1 MTDPF
6 PGVARMY
13 SRCGRRRSGV
23 VRLAGRD
30 RQVLRD
36 ESPEGTAVSG
46 FLLFADGAHGQRVH
60 RLTHAADRVLIG
72 RGSGC
77 DVVLDW
83 DDRAS
88 RIHTQIERVGKEW
101 VVVDDGLSRNG
112 TFVNG
117 ERVVARR
124 RLSHGDTIRVGRTI
138 IAFRAASPEGPATV
152 AESSA
157 GVAGALTPAQ
167 QRVLDALCRPL
178 LDGTGSGVPATNEE
192 IAATLHLSVDGV
204 KGHLR
209 ALFRAF
215 TVGDLPPS
223 RKRLRLARSA
233 IDAGFSQLRGPTD

>member
-1 MTDPF
+1 MTGLDKQVA
-6 PGVARMY
+6 PGEPA
-13 SRCGRRRSGV
+13 
-23 VRLAGRD
+23 D
-30 RQVLRD
+30 R
-36 ESPEGTAVSG
+36 PAASG

-60 RLTHAADRVLIG
+60 RLTHAAERVLIG

-124 RLSHGDTIRVGRTI
+124 RLAHGDTIRVGRTTI
-138 IAFRAASPEGPATV
+138 TFRTGNPEGPATV

-157 GVAGALTPAQ
+157 GIAGMLTPAQ

-178 LDGTGSGVPATNEE
+178 LDGSGSGVPAGNEE
-192 IAATLHLSVDGV
+192 IAAALHLSVDGV

-209 ALFRAF
+209 MLFRTFA
-215 TVGDLPPS
+215 VGDLPPS
-223 RKRLRLARSA
+223 QKRLRLARSA
-233 IDAGFSQLRGPTD
+233 IDAGLAAPRGPAH

>member
-1 MTDPF
+1 LT
-6 PGVARMY
+6 G
-13 SRCGRRRSGV
+13 
-23 VRLAGRD
+23 LD
-30 RQVLRD
+30 RNVSSD
-36 ESPEGTAVSG
+36 ESSARPPAAG
-46 FLLFADGAHGQRVH
+46 FLMFADGARGQRVH
-60 RLTHAADRVLIG
+60 RLTEAADRVLIG

-88 RIHTQIERVGKEW
+88 RVHTQIERVGKEW

-124 RLSHGDTIRVGRTI
+124 RLAHGDSIRVGRTT
-138 IAFRAASPEGPATV
+138 IAFRTGNPEGPATV

-157 GVAGALTPAQ
+157 GIDGTLTPAQ

-178 LDGTGSGVPATNEE
+178 LDGSGPGVPATNEE
-192 IAATLHLSVDGV
+192 IADELRLSVDGV

-209 ALFRAF
+209 ILFRVFA
-215 TVGDLPPS
+215 VGDLPPS
-223 RKRLRLARSA
+223 QKRLRLARSA
-233 IDAGFSQLRGPTD
+233 IDAGLARPRGPAD